1 MSWRASSAALGQISF
16 WRQIPYND
24 NFRLP
29 CPVDKNFCRK
39 SLRLGQTTLRQ
50 NKKNSRNQTFLIR
63 FYWKSEFRKFR
74 LLKNILKFLIFYSSV
89 SDKKIRIVAKNRYW
103 RYIKQTKNAKK
114 IEKTILNRRCQFGHS
129 LSEYSFMPTI

>member
-1 MSWRASSAALGQISF
+1 MLQVVFLEPPCHGAPVQISF

-29 CPVDKNFCRK
+29 CPVEKNFCRK

-74 LLKNILKFLIFYSSV
+74 LLKNIFKFLIFYFSV

-103 RYIKQTKNAKK
+103 RYLKQTKNAKK
-114 IEKTILNRRCQFGHS
+114 NCKKQYWIVDVSSGT
-129 LSEYSFMPTI
+129 P